1 LISLRFKKE
10 RKKYIGFVV
19 FIILLTP
26 TQIEVNAND
35 FAPALFTFFFNSLF
49 ERDFSLRVLRPIALS
64 LPICLIMFWLLEYFR
79 KRLF

>member
-1 LISLRFKKE
+1 LISLRFKRE
-10 RKKYIGFVV
+10 SKKYIGFAV

-35 FAPALFTFFFNSLF
+35 FAPALFTFLFNSFF

-64 LPICLIMFWLLEYFR
+64 LPICLIMLWLLEYFR
-79 KRLF
+79 KRFF